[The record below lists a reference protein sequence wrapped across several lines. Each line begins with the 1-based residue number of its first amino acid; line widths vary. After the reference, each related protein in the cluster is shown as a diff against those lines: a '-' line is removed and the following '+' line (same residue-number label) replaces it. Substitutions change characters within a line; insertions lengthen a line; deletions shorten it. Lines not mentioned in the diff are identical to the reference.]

1 MDSLLSVLAAPG
13 AFLGVL
19 AGLGV
24 ALVFHWLAP
33 VGTDSMTAGAWFV
46 GIGWLVG
53 LLWTNIFETRK
64 K

>member
-33 VGTDSMTAGAWFV
+33 VGTDSTTAGAWFV
-46 GIGWLVG
+46 GIGWLGG
-53 LLWTNIFETRK
+53 LLWSNIFGTRK